1 MEPANLHPQHQLQE
15 QYGGFYSSLLFQPDY
30 NKVSST
36 NNIILECWQPN
47 SKASM
52 CEGLMS
58 LYETTDTL
66 TQQSAT
72 NEFLL
77 SKIKE
82 EMPINSFPKLNEM
95 VPTKHPRHHLCQ
107 NDNWLMSNFSSAPH
121 ITELQLLAT
130 AELYS
135 NDNIQNSTRES
146 SSFGSNGRYNSFS
159 PIIPKINVSN
169 SDLDLNL
176 QVLDLLNTKP
186 DGSSSSFGHSMGEVK
201 DNPSS
206 SSNKSVFVDTTQR
219 KKRPCSFI
227 EASKNQPPSK
237 SSCPPLLKVGK
248 NKIREKIAT
257 LQRLVAPY
265 GKTDTASVLTEA
277 IGYIQFLHDQVE
289 TLSVPYMRS
298 ANSKRIRTIKAS
310 SREEDE
316 NGEPKRDLLSRG
328 LCLIPL
334 SCASIIFNSYNGG
347 I

>member
-206 SSNKSVFVDTTQR
+206 SSNK
-219 KKRPCSFI
+219 
-227 EASKNQPPSK
+227 
-237 SSCPPLLKVGK
+237 